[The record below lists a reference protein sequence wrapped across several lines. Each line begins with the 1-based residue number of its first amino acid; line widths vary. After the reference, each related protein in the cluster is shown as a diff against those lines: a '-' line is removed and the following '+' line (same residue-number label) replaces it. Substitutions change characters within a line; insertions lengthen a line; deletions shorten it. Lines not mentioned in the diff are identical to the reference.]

1 MNSDLLRKLNL
12 NPKKRSKDDC
22 SCNDNTSIVISGPAA
37 VGKTTL
43 AEGIAK
49 AFGYSVYNGGDI
61 LKNIAKEKGY
71 KVTGKDWWDT
81 PEAIRFMRE
90 RKKDI
95 TFDIKVDKMLI
106 EIAEKGE
113 VVITSYT
120 LPWLTPRPMT
130 FWLNASSENRSKRM
144 AKRDNISIASAHRII
159 RNRDGENK
167 RIYKKIYGPQFG
179 DNLLVFDVVLNT
191 DLFALNSLIYISQEI
206 YRRAI
211 R

>member
-12 NPKKRSKDDC
+12 NPKKRSKDDS
-22 SCNDNTSIVISGPAA
+22 SCNDNTSIVISGPAV

-95 TFDIKVDKMLI
+95 TFDIK
-106 EIAEKGE
+106 
-113 VVITSYT
+113 
-120 LPWLTPRPMT
+120 
-130 FWLNASSENRSKRM
+130 
-144 AKRDNISIASAHRII
+144 
-159 RNRDGENK
+159 
-167 RIYKKIYGPQFG
+167 
-179 DNLLVFDVVLNT
+179 
-191 DLFALNSLIYISQEI
+191 
-206 YRRAI
+206 
-211 R
+211 